1 MLFACNIHSPTS
13 RSEIKQR
20 VLNNFLD
27 LSEDQIKY
35 LFVEFTKHDGT
46 GMSCISEFKKCL
58 VLYYSQRPSLL
69 RFLKNNQVIDTAR
82 LLSYLEYRKENRSD
96 CVSKKVFQLLYGP
109 KSFRITTPSLE
120 NYKLLWSSGE
130 MLITYCFAHSKKDLS
145 HLGFIEEI

>member
-46 GMSCISEFKKCL
+46 GIGVQEL
-58 VLYYSQRPSLL
+58 
-69 RFLKNNQVIDTAR
+69 
-82 LLSYLEYRKENRSD
+82 
-96 CVSKKVFQLLYGP
+96 
-109 KSFRITTPSLE
+109 
-120 NYKLLWSSGE
+120 
-130 MLITYCFAHSKKDLS
+130 
-145 HLGFIEEI
+145 